1 MKQFADA
8 ANEYGDVITSS
19 PAPMPAVTQSRCR
32 PAAPEETAAAY
43 GAPTLAAKASSK
55 RSIVGPSESRPERR
69 TSRTSSSSRA
79 SMYGPESGT
88 GITSCFTRGSFSSL
102 GLGCGRVLEPL
113 RPPVAAPVHRVEVRL
128 LDLQRDGAG
137 RADDVVVDLADRRH
151 LCCGA
156 HHEHLVAAKA
166 LIR

>member
-8 ANEYGDVITSS
+8 ANENGDVITSS
-19 PAPMPAVTQSRCR
+19 PAPMPAEMQSRCS
-32 PAAPEETAAAY
+32 PAVPDETAAAY
-43 GAPTLAAKASSK
+43 GTPSRAANASSK

-88 GITSCFTRGSFSSL
+88 GLTSCFTPGSFSSL
-102 GLGCGRVLEPL
+102 GFGGGRVLEPL
-113 RPPVAAPVHRVEVRL
+113 RPPVTAPVHRVEVRL

-137 RADDVVVDLADRRH
+137 RADDVVVD
-151 LCCGA
+151 
-156 HHEHLVAAKA
+156 
-166 LIR
+166 